1 MYVGNLNNRNI
12 GDTMYVMYIFQ
23 FGFNITN
30 QPSVLKIN
38 IKLLHIQILL
48 IKQLAYYIQYCLFYV
63 PNKLFAHLDGHNALG
78 RQEGIK
84 CFKHCTQYS

>member
-1 MYVGNLNNRNI
+1 ME
-12 GDTMYVMYIFQ
+12 MEYIFQ

-48 IKQLAYYIQYCLFYV
+48 IKQLAASYKYCLFYV
-63 PNKLFAHLDGHNALG
+63 PNKLFAHLDGQNAFDGKTELNTSNTVFNIHK
-78 RQEGIK
+78 QNFI
-84 CFKHCTQYS
+84 